1 MAYTSSQPR
10 RFLSGWSAKAGKPA
24 KPAEA
29 GMKRVQFSSSF
40 VPYLFLAPQLAVI
53 FIFFYWPSV
62 QAIQSSFYLEDPFG
76 FGASFVGLANYS
88 DAIFNPEY
96 LNIAKFT
103 VVFTV
108 LVTFFSLALGLLLA
122 VKADAVIRGSSTY
135 KTLLISV
142 YAIAPPVAGL
152 IGMMF
157 FDQHIG
163 PFVKMAAFFGWDMK
177 VGLNYFDTAF
187 AMVVVAVWKQIPYN
201 FIFFLSGLQGVP
213 VSVREAA
220 AIDCRSGFR
229 RFWTVIMPLLAPTAF
244 FLLIIMHAYLVGD
257 IDDRLTDKWT
267 SPFRALKGRVQLQ
280 GIVRIEAQLRLQGSI
295 TITRLSIINITY
307 ALFDTFGVIDVMV
320 KDKAANNPITLV
332 YKVFL
337 DGFRGNDIGGSSAQ
351 SVILM
356 LVVFV
361 LTIIQFRFIE
371 KRIHY
376 N

>member
-1 MAYTSSQPR
+1 
-10 RFLSGWSAKAGKPA
+10 
-24 KPAEA
+24 
-29 GMKRVQFSSSF
+29 SF

-62 QAIQSSFYLEDPFG
+62 QAIHSSFYIEDPFG
-76 FGASFVGLANYS
+76 FGASFVGIANYS
-88 DAIFNPEY
+88 DAIFSPEY
-96 LNIAKFT
+96 LSIAKFT

-163 PFVKMAAFFGWDMK
+163 PFVKMAAFLGWDMK

-187 AMVVVAVWKQIPYN
+187 AMIVVAVWKQIPYN

-220 AIDCRSGFR
+220 SIDCRSGFR

-244 FLLIIMHAYLVGD
+244 FLL
-257 IDDRLTDKWT
+257 
-267 SPFRALKGRVQLQ
+267 
-280 GIVRIEAQLRLQGSI
+280 
-295 TITRLSIINITY
+295 IINITY

>member
-1 MAYTSSQPR
+1 
-10 RFLSGWSAKAGKPA
+10 
-24 KPAEA
+24 
-29 GMKRVQFSSSF
+29 MKRVQFSSSF

-62 QAIQSSFYLEDPFG
+62 QAIHSSFYIEDPFG

-88 DAIFNPEY
+88 DAIFSPEY
-96 LNIAKFT
+96 LSIAKFT

-163 PFVKMAAFFGWDMK
+163 PFVKMAAFLGWDMK

-187 AMVVVAVWKQIPYN
+187 AMIVVAVWKQIPYN
-201 FIFFLSGLQGVP
+201 FIFFLSGLHGVP

-220 AIDCRSGFR
+220 SIDCRSGFR

-244 FLLIIMHAYLVGD
+244 FLL
-257 IDDRLTDKWT
+257 
-267 SPFRALKGRVQLQ
+267 
-280 GIVRIEAQLRLQGSI
+280 
-295 TITRLSIINITY
+295 IINITY

>member
-1 MAYTSSQPR
+1 
-10 RFLSGWSAKAGKPA
+10 
-24 KPAEA
+24 
-29 GMKRVQFSSSF
+29 MKRVQFSSSF

-76 FGASFVGLANYS
+76 FGASFVGFANYS

-201 FIFFLSGLQGVP
+201 FIFFLSGLQGVS
-213 VSVREAA
+213 VAVREAA

-244 FLLIIMHAYLVGD
+244 FLLII
-257 IDDRLTDKWT
+257 
-267 SPFRALKGRVQLQ
+267 
-280 GIVRIEAQLRLQGSI
+280 
-295 TITRLSIINITY
+295 NITY
-307 ALFDTFGVIDVMV
+307 SLFDTFGVIDVMV

>member
-1 MAYTSSQPR
+1 
-10 RFLSGWSAKAGKPA
+10 
-24 KPAEA
+24 
-29 GMKRVQFSSSF
+29 MKRVQFSSSF

-62 QAIQSSFYLEDPFG
+62 QAIHSSFYIEDPFG

-88 DAIFNPEY
+88 DAIFSPEY
-96 LNIAKFT
+96 LSIAKFT

-163 PFVKMAAFFGWDMK
+163 PFVKMAAFLGWDMK

-187 AMVVVAVWKQIPYN
+187 AMIVVAVWKQIPYN

-220 AIDCRSGFR
+220 SIDCRSGFR

-244 FLLIIMHAYLVGD
+244 FLLII
-257 IDDRLTDKWT
+257 
-267 SPFRALKGRVQLQ
+267 
-280 GIVRIEAQLRLQGSI
+280 
-295 TITRLSIINITY
+295 NITY
-307 ALFDTFGVIDVMV
+307 SLFDTFGVIDVMV

>member
-1 MAYTSSQPR
+1 
-10 RFLSGWSAKAGKPA
+10 
-24 KPAEA
+24 
-29 GMKRVQFSSSF
+29 MKRVQFSSSF

-62 QAIQSSFYLEDPFG
+62 QAVHSSFYIEDPFG
-76 FGASFVGLANYS
+76 FGASFVGFANYS
-88 DAIFNPEY
+88 DALFNPEY
-96 LNIAKFT
+96 LSIAKFT
-103 VVFTV
+103 VIFTV

-135 KTLLISV
+135 KTVLISV

-163 PFVKMAAFFGWDMK
+163 PFVKMAAMLGWDMK

-187 AMVVVAVWKQIPYN
+187 AMIVVAVWKQIPYN
-201 FIFFLSGLQGVP
+201 FIFFLSGLQGVS
-213 VSVREAA
+213 VAVREAA

-244 FLLIIMHAYLVGD
+244 FLLII
-257 IDDRLTDKWT
+257 
-267 SPFRALKGRVQLQ
+267 
-280 GIVRIEAQLRLQGSI
+280 
-295 TITRLSIINITY
+295 NITY
-307 ALFDTFGVIDVMV
+307 SLFDTFGVIDVMV

>member
-1 MAYTSSQPR
+1 MAYISSQPR
-10 RFLSGWSAKAGKPA
+10 RFFSGRFAKAGKTA

-62 QAIQSSFYLEDPFG
+62 QAIHSSFYIEDPFG

-88 DAIFNPEY
+88 DAIFSPEY
-96 LNIAKFT
+96 LSIAKFT

-135 KTLLISV
+135 KTVLISV

-163 PFVKMAAFFGWDMK
+163 PFVKMAAFLGWDMK

-187 AMVVVAVWKQIPYN
+187 AMIVVAVWKQIPYN

-220 AIDCRSGFR
+220 SIDCRSGFR

-244 FLLIIMHAYLVGD
+244 FLLII
-257 IDDRLTDKWT
+257 
-267 SPFRALKGRVQLQ
+267 
-280 GIVRIEAQLRLQGSI
+280 
-295 TITRLSIINITY
+295 NITY
-307 ALFDTFGVIDVMV
+307 SLFDTFGVIDVMV

>member
-1 MAYTSSQPR
+1 VAYTSSQPR

-122 VKADAVIRGSSTY
+122 VKADAVIRGSSAY

-163 PFVKMAAFFGWDMK
+163 PFVKMAAFLGWDMK

-244 FLLIIMHAYLVGD
+244 FLLII
-257 IDDRLTDKWT
+257 
-267 SPFRALKGRVQLQ
+267 
-280 GIVRIEAQLRLQGSI
+280 
-295 TITRLSIINITY
+295 NITY

>member
-1 MAYTSSQPR
+1 
-10 RFLSGWSAKAGKPA
+10 
-24 KPAEA
+24 
-29 GMKRVQFSSSF
+29 MKRVQFSSSY

-62 QAIQSSFYLEDPFG
+62 QAIHSSFYIEDPFG
-76 FGASFVGLANYS
+76 FGASFVGLANYL
-88 DAIFNPEY
+88 DAIFSAEY
-96 LNIAKFT
+96 LSIAKFT

-163 PFVKMAAFFGWDMK
+163 PFVKMAAFLGWDMK

-187 AMVVVAVWKQIPYN
+187 AMIVVAVWKQIPYN

-244 FLLIIMHAYLVGD
+244 FLL
-257 IDDRLTDKWT
+257 
-267 SPFRALKGRVQLQ
+267 
-280 GIVRIEAQLRLQGSI
+280 
-295 TITRLSIINITY
+295 IINITY

>member
-10 RFLSGWSAKAGKPA
+10 LARFLSGWSAKTGKPA
-24 KPAEA
+24 RPAEA

-76 FGASFVGLANYS
+76 FGASFVGFANYS

-122 VKADAVIRGSSTY
+122 VKADAVVRGSSTY

-201 FIFFLSGLQGVP
+201 FIFFLSGLQGVS
-213 VSVREAA
+213 VAVREAA

-244 FLLIIMHAYLVGD
+244 FLLII
-257 IDDRLTDKWT
+257 
-267 SPFRALKGRVQLQ
+267 
-280 GIVRIEAQLRLQGSI
+280 
-295 TITRLSIINITY
+295 NITY
-307 ALFDTFGVIDVMV
+307 SLFDTFGVIDVMV